1 MTLTTRKRY
10 VAGSVLFIF
19 CLANAGV
26 SLNWLAETGLISWA
40 QRLCDRFVTG
50 TAITVIAAM
59 LIIVP
64 PGTVLATRIRRCR
77 VCDTVLLRRGK
88 YCSECGSRV

>member
-10 VAGSVLFIF
+10 VAGSVLFVL
-19 CLANAGV
+19 CLANAAAV
-26 SLNWLAETGLISWA
+26 VNLLAEAGLISWA
-40 QRLCDRFVTG
+40 QHACDRYVTG

-64 PGTVLATRIRRCR
+64 PGTVLATCIRRCP

-88 YCSECGSRV
+88 FCSECGSRV

>member
-10 VAGSVLFIF
+10 VAGSVLFIIF
-19 CLANAGV
+19 LANAGAFV
-26 SLNWLAETGLISWA
+26 NWLAEAGLISWA
-40 QRLCDRFVTG
+40 QRVCDRYVTG
-50 TAITVIAAM
+50 TAITVIVAM
-59 LIIVP
+59 LVIVP
-64 PGTVLATRIRRCR
+64 SGTVLATCIRRCR